1 MLSMIQQMENFYG
14 GNNSGLFYVIV
25 YKKFLNMLLSI
36 RGFDAMIFEKSIFL
50 FIWQSIDDISFNIS
64 GLFFWHQ
71 FLESYAF
78 EIHKQF
84 YKAGDFGKDLMF
96 KIMIMILRS
105 WGL

>member
-1 MLSMIQQMENFYG
+1 MENFCG
-14 GNNSGLFYVIV
+14 GYNSDLFYVIV

-78 EIHKQF
+78 EIRKQF

-96 KIMIMILRS
+96 KVMIMILRS